1 MRGARINGKVPGIF
15 RRSKYSQVMAASSHG
30 LRTWC
35 VSDSDE
41 ETDFGCD
48 RSPSPP
54 PLILRETSSDG
65 EGEEVEKDKGG
76 NHGCLVIGR
85 RPLLPGQTP
94 WEPIWSEP
102 GQTEGQAGR
111 NSQEF
116 KHRKRCSKVTPLERV
131 KPCKGEGRR
140 YAADKNRERRQ
151 NRGNMPSQVMTQ
163 VQRCEV
169 TVMWCS
175 LSCSIRMS

>member
-15 RRSKYSQVMAASSHG
+15 RRSKYSQVMAASSRG

-54 PLILRETSSDG
+54 PLILGETSSNG
-65 EGEEVEKDKGG
+65 EGREVDKDG

-94 WEPIWSEP
+94 WEPSWSEA
-102 GQTEGQAGR
+102 GQTEGQTVR

-140 YAADKNRERRQ
+140 YAADKRRQ
-151 NRGNMPSQVMTQ
+151 NGGNTPSQVMTQ